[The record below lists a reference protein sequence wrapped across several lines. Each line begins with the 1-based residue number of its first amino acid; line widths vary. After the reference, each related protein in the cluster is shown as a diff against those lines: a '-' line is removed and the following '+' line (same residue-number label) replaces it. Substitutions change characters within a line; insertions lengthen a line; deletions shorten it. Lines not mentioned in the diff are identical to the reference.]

1 MERLTK
7 NKPMLEM
14 GMHELAYNS
23 CYIDKDGNARYRDY
37 ETDVD
42 VRILTRELLKQY
54 AEYDDAFTDDDN
66 FDAEMLELLM
76 YGTSTI
82 EGLIALFYRNLWAM
96 AELREELK
104 YYEDLVEQGRLV
116 ELPCKVGD
124 TVYKPNPI
132 TLNEIVKIN
141 IESVFIT
148 ESKINISGRTTK
160 MKYSFCC
167 SPSDFGKTVFLIKEE
182 AEQALAEMKEV

>member
-124 TVYKPNPI
+124 IVWDIDYSRPCSNGSI
-132 TLNEIVKIN
+132 VGSFASSEI
-141 IESVFIT
+141 
-148 ESKINISGRTTK
+148 
-160 MKYSFCC
+160 
-167 SPSDFGKTVFLIKEE
+167 GKTVFLTKEE
-182 AEQALAEMKEV
+182 AEQALKQMGE